1 MAKKKEGK
9 IAEKNMTSKKK
20 VKGMEMGSLTNVD
33 TLTKLRLAVGSIFV
47 LFTLTIV
54 IAIAVPKQAVIAF
67 VIGLIG
73 YIMLFGLMIKLLLVK
88 KL

>member
-1 MAKKKEGK
+1 MAKKKEVK
-9 IAEKNMTSKKK
+9 VAEKDITNKKK
-20 VKGMEMGSLTNVD
+20 VKGMEMNSLTKMD
-33 TLTKLRLAVGSIFV
+33 TPTKLRLAVGSIFI
-47 LFTLTIV
+47 LFTLTII

-73 YIMLFGLMIKLLLVK
+73 YIMIFGLLVKLLLIK

>member
-1 MAKKKEGK
+1 MTEKKEGK
-9 IAEKNMTSKKK
+9 IAEKDMTSKKK
-20 VKGMEMGSLTNVD
+20 VKGMEMGSLTKVD

-73 YIMLFGLMIKLLLVK
+73 YIMLFGLMVKLLLVK